1 METRFKLYRGDV
13 LLGTIQLVPE
23 LCDFP
28 WYGGLLEP
36 EHAFTPYAPLFQ
48 QELALLGEERM
59 DEWGQVLG
67 EIEGPGLSL
76 VPFTGG
82 LPVTGFLL
90 HINGLEVT
98 WRT

>member
-1 METRFKLYRGDV
+1 METRFKLYRGDD
-13 LLGTIQLVPE
+13 LLGHIQLVPE

-28 WYGGLLEP
+28 WYGGVLEP
-36 EHAFTPYAPLFQ
+36 EPAFAPYAPLFQ
-48 QELALLGEERM
+48 QELQLLAEEKM

-76 VPFTGG
+76 VPVKSGV
-82 LPVTGFLL
+82 PISDFLI
-90 HINGLEVT
+90 HINGVEVT

>member
-1 METRFKLYRGDV
+1 METRFNLYRGDE
-13 LLGTIQLVPE
+13 LLGLIYLVPE

-36 EHAFTPYAPLFQ
+36 EPVFARYAPLFQ
-48 QELALLGEERM
+48 QELHLLGEERM

-76 VPFTGG
+76 VPLKSG
-82 LPVTGFLL
+82 VAVNDFLI
-90 HINGLEVT
+90 HIDGMQVT
-98 WRT
+98 WRI

>member
-13 LLGTIQLVPE
+13 LLGTVQLVPE

-28 WYGGLLEP
+28 WYGGLIEP
-36 EHAFTPYAPLFQ
+36 EPAFAPYAPLFR
-48 QELALLGEERM
+48 QELELLGEESM
-59 DEWGQVLG
+59 DEWGQVLR

-76 VPFTGG
+76 VPLGSG
-82 LPVTGFLL
+82 VPLTGFLI
-90 HINGLEVT
+90 HINGAEVT